1 MDASGSS
8 SNGASTPDRRAQP
21 RRQDQEQQEDRIQ
34 DRGSQP
40 QQRDHQQDHQQAQ
53 LARTSSRRD
62 GQPTRHRRR
71 QSRNSSTPSSP
82 DSTTA
87 ASSGTTLT
95 QTSRSQSLD
104 LEASGHRRSQAC
116 IPRRWRR
123 LSPSASPFSLP
134 PELCGPLLQLPLD
147 LCAALRRGGERGN
160 VLLSPH
166 YAACILVM
174 MHHGAAGNTR
184 HQLGHLLGFPEDDGP
199 PRDTIADASCCGG
212 ASGVRRGSYLETFG
226 LHACRLFCSDFH
238 RPRQK
243 LGSAGSMTGYLALF
257 HDASV
262 RLSARYHRPLVM
274 LSPQIHARDFAA
286 CSEQCRQSMDGLFR
300 ALSGFAFDSPVFTS
314 ECVGPSSLLVFAS
327 LAVLETH
334 LPALYRTCRRAFR
347 EASGTTRL
355 VNTMRRM
362 GAPYR
367 WARCVDIG
375 ATVLEVPF
383 ESPLV
388 ESMLVF
394 LPDPTTPDEPDGLA
408 SLERSLSREKI
419 LDCLARLEHRGPV
432 DVTLPR
438 LRLRCAT
445 DLAHIMPAM
454 GAPDAFG
461 EAADFSNMGNVA
473 SNESSDGTS
482 AGMATEEC

>member
-62 GQPTRHRRR
+62 AQPTRHRRR
-71 QSRNSSTPSSP
+71 QSRNSSTPSSS

-184 HQLGHLLGFPEDDGP
+184 HQLGHLLGFPEDD
-199 PRDTIADASCCGG
+199 
-212 ASGVRRGSYLETFG
+212 
-226 LHACRLFCSDFH
+226 
-238 RPRQK
+238 
-243 LGSAGSMTGYLALF
+243 
-257 HDASV
+257 
-262 RLSARYHRPLVM
+262 
-274 LSPQIHARDFAA
+274 SP
-286 CSEQCRQSMDGLFR
+286 
-300 ALSGFAFDSPVFTS
+300 T
-314 ECVGPSSLLVFAS
+314 
-327 LAVLETH
+327 
-334 LPALYRTCRRAFR
+334 
-347 EASGTTRL
+347 
-355 VNTMRRM
+355 
-362 GAPYR
+362 
-367 WARCVDIG
+367 RCVDIG
-375 ATVLEVPF
+375 ATVLEIPF

-394 LPDPTTPDEPDGLA
+394 LPDLASPDKPDGLG
-408 SLERSLSREKI
+408 SLERSLSTEKI
-419 LDCLARLEHRGPV
+419 LDCLARLEYQGPV
-432 DVTLPR
+432 DITLPR
-438 LRLRCAT
+438 IRLHCVI
-445 DLAHIMPAM
+445 DLAHLMPAM

-461 EAADFSNMGNVA
+461 EAADFSNMGNVT
-473 SNESSDGTS
+473 SSERSEGGG
-482 AGMATEEC
+482 AGACTTAQSTPPALPPIADYDERPSFDFTVDRPFLFLVLGRDPDSVLLFGSVTRAL

>member
-1 MDASGSS
+1 
-8 SNGASTPDRRAQP
+8 
-21 RRQDQEQQEDRIQ
+21 
-34 DRGSQP
+34 
-40 QQRDHQQDHQQAQ
+40 
-53 LARTSSRRD
+53 
-62 GQPTRHRRR
+62 
-71 QSRNSSTPSSP
+71 
-82 DSTTA
+82 
-87 ASSGTTLT
+87 
-95 QTSRSQSLD
+95 
-104 LEASGHRRSQAC
+104 
-116 IPRRWRR
+116 
-123 LSPSASPFSLP
+123 
-134 PELCGPLLQLPLD
+134 
-147 LCAALRRGGERGN
+147 
-160 VLLSPH
+160 
-166 YAACILVM
+166 
-174 MHHGAAGNTR
+174 
-184 HQLGHLLGFPEDDGP
+184 
-199 PRDTIADASCCGG
+199 
-212 ASGVRRGSYLETFG
+212 
-226 LHACRLFCSDFH
+226 
-238 RPRQK
+238 
-243 LGSAGSMTGYLALF
+243 
-257 HDASV
+257 
-262 RLSARYHRPLVM
+262 
-274 LSPQIHARDFAA
+274 
-286 CSEQCRQSMDGLFR
+286 SMDGLFR

-438 LRLRCAT
+438 LRLRCAI
-445 DLAHIMPAM
+445 DLAHIIPAM

-461 EAADFSNMGNVA
+461 EAADFSNMGNVT
-473 SNESSDGTS
+473 SSERSEGGG
-482 AGMATEEC
+482 AGACSE

>member
-40 QQRDHQQDHQQAQ
+40 QQRDHRQDHQQAQ

-71 QSRNSSTPSSP
+71 QSRNSSTPSSS

-104 LEASGHRRSQAC
+104 LDASGHRRSSSQSGGHLARVP
-116 IPRRWRR
+116 INYRPMGWSGVFSIR

-199 PRDTIADASCCGG
+199 PRRTIDGTSCCGG
-212 ASGVRRGSYLETFG
+212 ASGFRRGSCLETFG

-243 LGSAGSMTGYLALF
+243 LGATGSMTGYLALF

-262 RLSARYHRPLVM
+262 SLSAPYHRPLVM
-274 LSPQIHARDFAA
+274 LSPQIHARCGPFTKKRENALSSVSLLDFAV
-286 CSEQCRQSMDGLFR
+286 CSEECRHSMDGLFR
-300 ALSGFAFDSPVFTS
+300 ALSGFAFESPVFTA
-314 ECVGPSSLLVFAS
+314 ECIGPRSLLAFAS
-327 LAVLETH
+327 LALLEAR
-334 LPALYRTCRRAFR
+334 LPAPYRTCRRAFR

-355 VNTMRRM
+355 VRTMCRM

-367 WARCVDIG
+367 R
-375 ATVLEVPF
+375 
-383 ESPLV
+383 
-388 ESMLVF
+388 
-394 LPDPTTPDEPDGLA
+394 A
-408 SLERSLSREKI
+408 S
-419 LDCLARLEHRGPV
+419 
-432 DVTLPR
+432 
-438 LRLRCAT
+438 
-445 DLAHIMPAM
+445 DL
-454 GAPDAFG
+454 FTG
-461 EAADFSNMGNVA
+461 EQRNALLQ
-473 SNESSDGTS
+473 
-482 AGMATEEC
+482 